1 MKKIFKKISYV
12 LLAAIVLIQFYPR
25 PEKNLNKE
33 TGTADISKVFEV
45 PAPVLQV
52 LQTSCYDCHSN
63 NTAYPWYSQI
73 QPVAL
78 WLNDHVEE
86 GKAELNFS
94 EFGNYSIR
102 RQYRK
107 LEEINEE
114 VKEGEMP
121 LSSYTLIHRNAKLEN
136 EQKLLL
142 ANWTT
147 SIRDDFKAKYPPDSL
162 ERKKQAK

>member
-1 MKKIFKKISYV
+1 MKKILKTISYV
-12 LLAAIVLIQFYPR
+12 LLAGIVLIQFYPR
-25 PEKNLNKE
+25 PEKNSNKE
-33 TGTADISKVFEV
+33 TSMADISKVFEV

-63 NTAYPWYSQI
+63 NTAYPWYSRI

-78 WLNDHVEE
+78 WLNDHIEE

-107 LEEINEE
+107 LEEINKE

-121 LSSYTLIHRNAKLEN
+121 LSSYTLIHRNATLEN
-136 EQKLLL
+136 EEKLLL

-162 ERKKQAK
+162 EKKK